1 MASFSIYNHKP
12 QASSQRSAAFYL
24 HFLLTSFNMLVSH
37 VHRLPIPFPPSSLT
51 GGNFTENTEAVREFP
66 YSHEHIYHPV
76 GMCGREHCA
85 FFPLHKA

>member
-12 QASSQRSAAFYL
+12 QASSQGGAAFYL

-37 VHRLPIPFPPSSLT
+37 VHRLPIPFPSSSLT